1 MDNVRGASRGGR
13 GRGGGRGGARAPQG
27 GNGTP
32 LAAQMRQIQRLEE
45 PKELS
50 LLRKYKDLGAT
61 RIRSVYGL
69 NGLLQQEVFVPFSV
83 AKGQGYE
90 DVPPGGDY
98 ITLLDAEG
106 ALADKSAREERERML
121 ARRKDRLAEGR
132 RALSIG
138 SLTDEETR
146 VLRMSQKEYNSFRAA
161 GSSAAPPQSVET
173 VVPKAPSPAAQ
184 AAGPATAGKAS
195 K

>member
-1 MDNVRGASRGGR
+1 MDSVRGASRGGR
-13 GRGGGRGGARAPQG
+13 GRGGGRGGARAPQQ

-61 RIRSVYGL
+61 RVRSVYGL
-69 NGLLQQEVFVPFSV
+69 SGLLQQEVFVPASV
-83 AKGQGYE
+83 AKAQGYE
-90 DVPPGGDY
+90 DVPPSGEY

-106 ALADKSAREERERML
+106 AMAEKSAKDEHARML
-121 ARRKDRLAEGR
+121 GRRNDRLKEGR

-146 VLRMSQKEYNSFRAA
+146 ILRMSQKEYNSFRAA
-161 GSSAAPPQSVET
+161 GSSAPPKVEAAPKEAA
-173 VVPKAPSPAAQ
+173 KAAPTQ
-184 AAGPATAGKAS
+184 GAGPATAGKPA